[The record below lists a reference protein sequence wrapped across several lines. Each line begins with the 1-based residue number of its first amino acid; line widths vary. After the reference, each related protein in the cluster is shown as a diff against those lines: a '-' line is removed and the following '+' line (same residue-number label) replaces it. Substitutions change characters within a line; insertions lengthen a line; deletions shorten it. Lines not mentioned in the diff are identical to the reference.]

1 LKREK
6 ELDTGNV
13 EYKLT
18 LTNLSSNKQKLDS
31 LATQMHW
38 RLGEGGGEAMYLL
51 GVDDDGRLL
60 GLSDAE
66 LEESEDTL
74 KEIAALINA
83 KISKIRIRDG
93 EEGKVGEYLIRRIV
107 GAEDLPIDITIDTVG
122 NVDSGKSS
130 IIGCLISNE
139 LDNGRGSA
147 RLKVLRHLHEIESGR
162 TSSVSHQ
169 VLGFD
174 AKGRTVNYSPS
185 ASVSP
190 LTMSEIVGNSSKII
204 SFVDLAG
211 HERYLKT
218 TIFGLAG
225 YAPDYSLLV
234 IGANAGVLR
243 MTKEHLGVSAALK
256 IPIIVVINKI
266 DLVDPEITNRT
277 QDQVKSVL
285 KLPGVDKIPMIIK
298 NHDDIVVV
306 SKHMPTGR
314 VAPIFKLSCIT
325 GEGLDL
331 LRSFLNL
338 VPARLKWDEYLDDE
352 FLLYIDEV
360 FSVTG
365 VGTVASGTINRGTI
379 HVNDIVKLG
388 PFSKGG
394 NPFKDTRI
402 RSIQYKRVPVKHLH
416 AGQSGTFAL
425 HGISYDDVRKGMILT
440 QMEDPPTARTF
451 SANVFVLYHPT
462 TIRMGYEA
470 VIHVNTIRQ
479 TAKIIEMSEEPLRTG
494 QRANVKF
501 RFKYKPEYIMEG
513 QKILFRE
520 GRTKGIGIITSIE
533 NLTMLVSG
541 E

>member
-1 LKREK
+1 MKRAK

-18 LTNLSSNKQKLDS
+18 LTNLLTNQQKLDS
-31 LATQMHW
+31 LATQMHF
-38 RLGEGGGEAMYLL
+38 RLGEGGGEAIYLI
-51 GVDDDGRLL
+51 GVEDDGRLI
-60 GLSDAE
+60 GISETE
-66 LEESEDTL
+66 LEESENTL
-74 KEIAALINA
+74 TEISALINA
-83 KISKIRIRDG
+83 KVSRIRIRDG
-93 EEGKVGEYLIRRIV
+93 EEGKVGEYLIRRII

-122 NVDSGKSS
+122 NVDSGKST

-139 LDNGRGSA
+139 LDDGRGSA

-174 AKGRTVNYSPS
+174 AKGRTVNYSSPS

-190 LTMSEIVGNSSKII
+190 LTMNEVVENSSKII

-256 IPIIVVINKI
+256 IPMIVVINKI
-266 DLVDPEITNRT
+266 DLVNPEITKRT

-298 NHDDIVVV
+298 NYDDMVVA
-306 SKHMPTGR
+306 SKHMPSGR
-314 VAPIFKLSCIT
+314 VAPIFKISCVT
-325 GEGLDL
+325 GEGFDL
-331 LRSFLNL
+331 LRNFLNL
-338 VPARLKWDEYLDDE
+338 VPARLSWFEYMNDE

-360 FSVTG
+360 FSVPG
-365 VGTVASGTINRGTI
+365 VGTVVSGTINRGTI
-379 HVNDIVKLG
+379 HSNDTVKLG
-388 PFSKGG
+388 PFSGG
-394 NPFKDTRI
+394 ALFKETKI
-402 RSIQYKRVPVKHLH
+402 RSIQYKRLNVRHLH

-425 HGISYDDVRKGMILT
+425 HGISYDEVRKGMILT
-440 QMEDPPTARTF
+440 QMEDPPTARSF

-470 VIHVNTIRQ
+470 VIHVNTVRQ
-479 TAKIIEMSEEPLRTG
+479 TAKIIEMSEAPLRTG
-494 QRANVKF
+494 QRANVTF

-533 NLTMLVSG
+533 N
-541 E
+541 

>member
-1 LKREK
+1 
-6 ELDTGNV
+6 
-13 EYKLT
+13 
-18 LTNLSSNKQKLDS
+18 
-31 LATQMHW
+31 
-38 RLGEGGGEAMYLL
+38 MYLL
-51 GVDDDGRLL
+51 GVDNDGRLL

-66 LEESEDTL
+66 LEESEETL
-74 KEIAALINA
+74 KTIASSINA

-243 MTKEHLGVSAALK
+243 MTKEHLGVSTALK

-266 DLVDPEITNRT
+266 DLVDPEITKRT

-298 NHDDIVVV
+298 NHDDIVVA
-306 SKHMPTGR
+306 SKHMATGR
-314 VAPIFKLSCIT
+314 IAPIFKVSCVT

-394 NPFKDTRI
+394 NPFKETRI
-402 RSIQYKRVPVKHLH
+402 RSIHYKRVPVKHLH

-425 HGISYDDVRKGMILT
+425 HGINYEYVRKGMILT

-462 TIRMGYEA
+462 TVRMGYEA
-470 VIHVNTIRQ
+470 VIHINTIRQ

-520 GRTKGIGIITSIE
+520 GRTKGIGIITAID
-533 NLTMLVSG
+533 N
-541 E
+541 